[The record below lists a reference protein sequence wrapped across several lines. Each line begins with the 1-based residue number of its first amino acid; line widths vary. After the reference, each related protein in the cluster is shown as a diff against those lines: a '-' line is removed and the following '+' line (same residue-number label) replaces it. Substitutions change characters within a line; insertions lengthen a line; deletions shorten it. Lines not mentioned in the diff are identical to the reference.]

1 MAHQVEVEQAEGFQG
16 KKGMQSG
23 TGIGNQQLVLPDLE
37 DDAGPGDGIAQA
49 MHDGL
54 GNPGDGDLHRMV
66 MAATSRPGRGTMKSM
81 KNSGNQITLSEAG
94 SRYTRYDAGQYPDQG
109 TEFDEL
115 DILRTTDRVEQQTN
129 DKNAPADHLGRAAD
143 GRVVSMRLL

>member
-1 MAHQVEVEQAEGFQG
+1 MMVSA
-16 KKGMQSG
+16 KKE
-23 TGIGNQQLVLPDLE
+23 N
-37 DDAGPGDGIAQA
+37 
-49 MHDGL
+49 
-54 GNPGDGDLHRMV
+54 GDLHRHGD
-66 MAATSRPGRGTMKSM
+66 GRY
-81 KNSGNQITLSEAG
+81 QQ
-94 SRYTRYDAGQYPDQG
+94 TRQGHHEEHEEQRKPDHLERGGAEIYQYDAGQYPDQG